1 MLLSLKML
9 EPRFNEVLLNYARQT
24 VKSRHKGQ
32 VDARPYPNES
42 TLLPMLASASTMS
55 SVHGSVRINTER
67 TTSVPSFSPDPGIM
81 KFAVSDAELLE
92 RKYPSIGSELLR
104 SCVQAPSDPSTAS
117 VNPTASSPFFS
128 AGRLHIYF
136 EMEENSTLELAAQS
150 LVYSIEIMTVGRTTM
165 LSVGSLI
172 VDVTK
177 LEREMT
183 YRLPADGT
191 FCLTAHG
198 IAVKIVCKR

>member
-1 MLLSLKML
+1 MLSSFKML
-9 EPRFNEVLLNYARQT
+9 EHRFNEVLLNYARQT
-24 VKSRHKGQ
+24 IKARHKGQ

-55 SVHGSVRINTER
+55 SVHGSVLIDTER
-67 TTSVPSFSPDPGIM
+67 TTSAPRVSADPGIM
-81 KFAVSDAELLE
+81 KTAVSNAELLE
-92 RKYPSIGSELLR
+92 RKYLSVGSELLR
-104 SCVQAPSDPSTAS
+104 SCVQAPGDPSTGA
-117 VNPTASSPFFS
+117 VNLTASSPFFS

-136 EMEENSTLELAAQS
+136 EMVENSTLELAAQR
-150 LVYSIEIMTVGRTTM
+150 LVYSIKIITVDQTTM

-183 YRLPADGT
+183 YRLPANGT